1 MGSSACQLDLRRKE
15 EPGEM
20 LNMTGAKPQ
29 PPCVWLHDQ
38 HHGTGALGRQAN
50 EQVWWRHRLSDETVE
65 LEPSRFLTA

>member
-1 MGSSACQLDLRRKE
+1 MGSSACHLDLRRKE

-38 HHGTGALGRQAN
+38 HHGTGALGTLGRRMSKCGGGIDYQM
-50 EQVWWRHRLSDETVE
+50 R
-65 LEPSRFLTA
+65 PSNWNRRDF

>member
-1 MGSSACQLDLRRKE
+1 MGSSACHLDLRRKE

-38 HHGTGALGRQAN
+38 HHGTDALGR
-50 EQVWWRHRLSDETVE
+50 RMSKCGRLSDETVE
-65 LEPSRFLTA
+65 LGPSRFLTA